1 MTGARARSCM
11 PMVRTIQYVKRTK
24 AKGRFYYYFDTGQAD
39 EMGKRIWKRLPDPS
53 ERSFTA
59 TYAAMLG
66 HRARRDNAVAQ
77 LSLTKLIDMYQA
89 SDVFLK
95 KKAVSTQRLY
105 RLYQGELID
114 KLGSAPAQKI
124 ERKDIVLLLDQMADR
139 PGAANMVKRAGS
151 AAYAWGRRRGHVT
164 NDPFFEIEEMET
176 GEHEPWPEEAVQLAL
191 TCKDDLA
198 RLAVHLLYYT
208 AQRIGD
214 VAAMTW
220 RDVQGDFIS
229 LTQRKTGKA
238 LEVPI
243 HAELAKELARHPRS
257 LSTII
262 PGKVSEAKNN
272 RIRLAMQAV
281 CSLHGFKVVPHGLR
295 KNAVNALLEAGC
307 SAAETAAISGQSLQ
321 MVEYYAKRRSQK
333 KLGQTAMLKWE
344 GSKR

>member
-1 MTGARARSCM
+1 M
-11 PMVRTIQYVKRTK
+11 PMARTIQYVKRTK
-24 AKGRFYYYFDTGQAD
+24 AKGRFYYYFDTGQTD
-39 EMGKRIWKRLPDPS
+39 DKGKRVWKRLPDPS
-53 ERSFTA
+53 DRSFTA

-95 KKAVSTQRLY
+95 KKAASTQRLY
-105 RLYQGELID
+105 RLYQAELVD
-114 KLGSAPAQKI
+114 KLGTAPAQKI

-151 AAYAWGRRRGHVT
+151 AAYAWGRKRGHVT

-176 GEHEPWPEEAVQLAL
+176 GEHDPWPEEALKLAL
-191 TCKDDLA
+191 EAEEDLP
-198 RLAVHLLYYT
+198 RLAAHLLYYT

-214 VAAMTW
+214 INALTW
-220 RDVQGDFIS
+220 RDVQGDYICM
-229 LTQRKTGKA
+229 TQQKTGKA
-238 LEVPI
+238 LEIRI
-243 HAELAKELARHPRS
+243 HEDLAKELAKHPRS
-257 LSTII
+257 LTTII
-262 PGKVSEAKNN
+262 PGKAGEAKNN
-272 RIRLAMQAV
+272 RVRLALQKV
-281 CSLHGFKVVPHGLR
+281 VSPHGYKVVPHGLR

-321 MVEYYAKRRSQK
+321 MVEHYAKRRSQK

-344 GSKR
+344 RKGQ